1 MTEKRGLK
9 CLLYAG
15 ILLCFVLM
23 FFFIVPQSDMF
34 LFARDTEPTL
44 QSAALGAYGYGNGR
58 FLGNLAGMFLSHYF
72 VLAFL
77 PLSLCLT
84 GMIWLVNRIVF
95 SGSVKTI
102 LPDKSVIRFNQ
113 TNDVAACDNFDDYAA
128 VYAGS
133 PIYPFRYAVSHL
145 GYKNPQNLHEQF

>member
-95 SGSVKTI
+95 SGVFTGQSREFYLDGQKAVIDNGRFETLMKSAVAQAAQAI
-102 LPDKSVIRFNQ
+102 DKK
-113 TNDVAACDNFDDYAA
+113 FD
-128 VYAGS
+128 
-133 PIYPFRYAVSHL
+133 
-145 GYKNPQNLHEQF
+145 PQVTK